1 MKTTRLYLINFL
13 YSNILKTYLNEDEE
27 NSNLHFLIGC

>member
-1 MKTTRLYLINFL
+1 MKTTRLHLINFL

-27 NSNLHFLIGC
+27 NSNLYFLIGC